1 MNKFKKISLE
11 KFLKDT
17 QSTEEEYENI
27 TLPKRATKSSAGYD
41 FFAPSNISLA
51 PGGYA
56 VIHTG
61 IKCQLDEDKVLMI
74 YPRSGLGF
82 KYKIHLY
89 NTVGVIDS
97 DYYNNENNEGHI
109 KIKIC
114 NGSSQILKIKTGE
127 AFAQGIITQFFT
139 AEEEEVTTER
149 KGGFGSTYTQNLDKS
164 EEMPIGL
171 VVENSLNE

>member
-1 MNKFKKISLE
+1 MNRFEKISLE
-11 KFLKDT
+11 QFLKDS
-17 QSTEEEYENI
+17 QSTEEIYENI
-27 TLPKRATKSSAGYD
+27 VIPRRATKSSAGYD

-51 PGGYA
+51 PGGYM
-56 VIHTG
+56 IINTG
-61 IKCQLDEDKVLMI
+61 IKCQLDKDKVLMI

-82 KYKIHLY
+82 KYKVHLY

-114 NGSSQILKIKTGE
+114 NGSNQVLKIKTGE

-139 AEEEEVTTER
+139 TTEEEPVVTER
-149 KGGFGSTYTQNLDKS
+149 KGGFGSSYTQGLDLS
-164 EEMPIGL
+164 
-171 VVENSLNE
+171 NE